1 MEKEKLT
8 EYKVTFNFRNDGFG
22 FAELMRNHIKN
33 LTKTPVEY
41 WNLQNY
47 DLKYK

>member
-1 MEKEKLT
+1 MEKEKLSK
-8 EYKVTFNFRNDGFG
+8 YKVSFNYRNEGLEFTD
-22 FAELMRNHIKN
+22 LIKNYINN
-33 LTKTPVEY
+33 LTKNSAEY